1 MANWR
6 ELKRLRERYALLE
19 EWYGGDFAVTEF
31 AAPQHTP
38 QARPI
43 GELLPAVLKEVRAP
57 EAGKLLQLRNIWPE
71 VIGPTFARYVFP
83 GFFRGDDLYVEVSHS
98 ALILELQPITGK
110 IRSEIN
116 KKLGADFCAKVTLVC
131 SGSKSRK

>member
-1 MANWR
+1 MAGWR

-19 EWYGGDFAVTEF
+19 EWYGEDFAVTEF

-38 QARPI
+38 RARPI
-43 GELLPAVLKEVRAP
+43 GELLPEVLKEVKAP
-57 EAGKLLQLRNIWPE
+57 EAGKLLRLRNIWPE
-71 VIGPTFARYVFP
+71 VIGPAFARYVFP

-98 ALILELQPITGK
+98 ALILELQPITEK

-116 KKLGADFCAKVTLVC
+116 KKLGADFCARVTLVC
-131 SGSKSRK
+131 SGSGPRK

>member
-38 QARPI
+38 RARSV
-43 GELLPAVLKEVRAP
+43 GELLPDVLKEVKAP
-57 EAGKLLQLRNIWPE
+57 EAGKLLRLRSIWPE
-71 VIGPTFARYVFP
+71 VIGPAFARYVFP

-98 ALILELQPITGK
+98 ALILELQPITEK
-110 IRSEIN
+110 IRLEIN

-131 SGSKSRK
+131 SGSGPRQ

>member
-6 ELKRLRERYALLE
+6 ELKRLRERYSLLA

-38 QARPI
+38 RARAI
-43 GELLPAVLKEVRAP
+43 GELLPAVLKEVTTP
-57 EAGKLLQLRNIWPE
+57 EAAKLLQLQNVWPE
-71 VIGPTFARYVFP
+71 VIGPAFSRYVSP

-98 ALILELQPITGK
+98 ALILELRPITEK
-110 IRSEIN
+110 IRSMIN
-116 KKLGADFCAKVTLVC
+116 KKLGADFCASVTLVC

>member
-6 ELKRLRERYALLE
+6 ELKRLRERYSLLE

-38 QARPI
+38 QARSI
-43 GELLPAVLKEVRAP
+43 GELLPAVLEEAVTP
-57 EAGKLLQLRNIWPE
+57 ETVKLIQLRNVWPE
-71 VIGPTFARYVFP
+71 VIGPAFSKYVSP
-83 GFFRGDDLYVEVSHS
+83 GYFRGDDLFLEVSHS
-98 ALILELQPITGK
+98 ALILELRPITEK

-116 KKLGADFCAKVTLVC
+116 KKLGADFCAGVTLVC
-131 SGSKSRK
+131 SGSDPRK

>member
-6 ELKRLRERYALLE
+6 ELKRLRERYALLA

-43 GELLPAVLKEVRAP
+43 SELLPAVLEEVAAP
-57 EAGKLLQLRNIWPE
+57 EAAKLLQLRNIWTE
-71 VIGPTFARYVFP
+71 VIGPAFSRYVSP
-83 GFFRGDDLYVEVSHS
+83 GFFRGDDLFVEVSHS
-98 ALILELQPITGK
+98 ALILELRPITGK

-116 KKLGADFCAKVTLVC
+116 KKLGADFCASVTLVC
-131 SGSKSRK
+131 SGSHSRK

>member
-1 MANWR
+1 VATWR
-6 ELKRLRERYALLE
+6 ELKRLRERYSLLAD
-19 EWYGGDFAVTEF
+19 WYGGDFAVTEF

-43 GELLPAVLKEVRAP
+43 GELLPAVLKEVTTP
-57 EAGKLLQLRNIWPE
+57 ETVKLLQLQAVWPE
-71 VIGPTFARYVFP
+71 VIGPAFARYVSP

-131 SGSKSRK
+131 SGSKSKK